1 MTHAPARLK
10 WCTIEGYKSI
20 RDQIV
25 IQFPQDKPL
34 VLVGENNAGK
44 SNIVSALDLVLGEYW
59 PGTQSPEDHD
69 FWGRDSKNGEI
80 YIEVGL
86 TGVKDPRYDQPVF
99 SLKWEYG
106 PDGEVKFRARLDND
120 NEKWVNNEIRDQLML
135 ITIGADRR
143 LNYQLSYTS
152 KYTFLSK
159 LMRKFHGAL
168 TSDNDRVARLRK
180 AFQEL
185 EKIFREVDEFARFEE
200 NLSRQ
205 FGEMYASMSYGLQA
219 DFSAYDPSRFFHSL
233 RVVPKEGDERRTF
246 DELGT
251 GQEQIL
257 ALAFAHAY
265 ARAFYGGIAL
275 VIEEPEAHL
284 HPLAQRWLAGQI
296 QKMCRDGL
304 QVILTTHS
312 PAFVDILGLDGFV
325 LVRKDDE
332 GATEVNQIDAKGL
345 AEFCIQHG
353 SHATKTNPDTI
364 LPFYAAHATEEILA
378 GFFAKSIILV
388 EGQTEALSLPIYLKR
403 VGLDTTREGIAI
415 IPVSG
420 KGNLAKWW
428 RLFSAYEIPVYVT
441 FDNDV
446 KNDASGTH
454 RGDVLKTI
462 GVPDAES
469 TEAIS
474 TTDWWI
480 RSQYSVFGNDFED
493 CMRACFGK
501 NYVDLEE
508 EAKELLG
515 SASKPII
522 ARYVA
527 EHLDRSSEGWKFVEH
542 FRDAI
547 NAFLA
552 GETLTWSDDIGSS
565 TDWGSDEIPF

>member
-1 MTHAPARLK
+1 MTHTSARLK

-25 IQFPQDKPL
+25 VQFPQDKPL

-44 SNIVSALDLVLGEYW
+44 SNIVSALDLILGEYW
-59 PGTQSPEDHD
+59 PGTQTPEDHD
-69 FWGRDSKNGEI
+69 FWGRDSKNGNI
-80 YIEVGL
+80 HIEVGL
-86 TGVKDPRYDQPVF
+86 SGVQDPRYVQSVF
-99 SLKWEYG
+99 SLKWECG
-106 PDGEVKFRARLDND
+106 PNGEVKFLARLNND
-120 NEKWVNNEIRDQLML
+120 DEKWVNNEIRDQLML
-135 ITIGADRR
+135 INIIADRR
-143 LNYQLSYTS
+143 LNHQLSYAS

-159 LMRKFHGAL
+159 LMRKFHAAL
-168 TSDNDRVARLRK
+168 TSDANRVARLRH

-185 EKIFREVDEFARFEE
+185 EKIFREVNEFSRFEE

-205 FGEMYASMSYGLQA
+205 FDEMYASMSYGLQV

-265 ARAFYGGIAL
+265 ARAFYGGIVL

-296 QKMCRDGL
+296 RKMCQDGL

-312 PAFVDILGLDGFV
+312 PAFVDVLGLDGFV
-325 LVRKDDE
+325 LVRKDNE
-332 GATEVNQIDAKGL
+332 GATEVKQIDTKKL
-345 AEFCIQHG
+345 ADFCIQHG
-353 SHATKTNPDTI
+353 AHVTKTNPDTI
-364 LPFYAAHATEEILA
+364 LPFYAAHATEEILS

-403 VGLDTTREGIAI
+403 VGLDITQKGIAI
-415 IPVSG
+415 IPVMG

-428 RLFSAYEIPVYVT
+428 RLFSAYGIPVYVT

-446 KNDASGTH
+446 ENDASGTH
-454 RGDVLKTI
+454 RSDVLRTI
-462 GVPDAES
+462 GVPETEVSEATS
-469 TEAIS
+469 TA
-474 TTDWWI
+474 DWWI
-480 RSQYSVFGNDFED
+480 KSQYSVFGNDFET
-493 CMRACFGK
+493 CIRTCFGDEYANLEK
-501 NYVDLEE
+501 N
-508 EAKELLG
+508 AKDMFG

-527 EHLDRSSEGWKFVEH
+527 EQLDQSSEGWRLVER
-542 FRDAI
+542 FRDTI
-547 NAFLA
+547 NSFVA
-552 GETLTWSDDIGSS
+552 GGRNFI
-565 TDWGSDEIPF
+565 